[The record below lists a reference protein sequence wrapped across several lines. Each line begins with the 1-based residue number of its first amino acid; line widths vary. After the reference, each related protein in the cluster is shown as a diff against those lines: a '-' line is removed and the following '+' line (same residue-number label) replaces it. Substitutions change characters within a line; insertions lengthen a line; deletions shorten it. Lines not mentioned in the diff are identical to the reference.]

1 MKGVQLMGSREWRL
15 WWSHQEQNV
24 TKRWY
29 DKSKEIVIV
38 NDEETMKVCKKK
50 TISLRRVL
58 RLPAPSSVQT
68 GCLVW
73 PSLNNW
79 NNVHARRWMEGGL
92 DTVHLKKLR
101 LCFLR
106 DFWHCTSENSLWDV
120 FLVLCNGLKL
130 SEATDRFMDKIGV
143 KISSF

>member
-1 MKGVQLMGSREWRL
+1 MKGVQLMGSREWILR
-15 WWSHQEQNV
+15 WSHHEQNV

-29 DKSKEIVIV
+29 YKSKEIVIV
-38 NDEETMKVCKKK
+38 NDEERMKVCKKK
-50 TISLRRVL
+50 PISLRRVL

-79 NNVHARRWMEGGL
+79 NNVHARRWMDGGL

-101 LCFLR
+101 LSFLR
-106 DFWHCTSENSLWDV
+106 DFWHCTSENSLRDV
-120 FLVLCNGLKL
+120 FLVLCSGLKL
-130 SEATDRFMDKIGV
+130 SEATDRFMYKIGA
-143 KISSF
+143 KSSSF